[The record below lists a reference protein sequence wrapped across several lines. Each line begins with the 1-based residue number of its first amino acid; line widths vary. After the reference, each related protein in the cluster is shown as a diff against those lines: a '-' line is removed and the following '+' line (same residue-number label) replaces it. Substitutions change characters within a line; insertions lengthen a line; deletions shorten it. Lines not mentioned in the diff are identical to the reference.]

1 MFITIQRFVVNNLN
15 QHAEMQQEIACTNV
29 RLHIIIYTSYTSTLL
44 WVKYNIIYLN
54 NLTCFGLQ

>member
-29 RLHIIIYTSYTSTLL
+29 RLHIIIYILVILL
-44 WVKYNIIYLN
+44 LSFGLNIILY
-54 NLTCFGLQ
+54 T